1 MVYYIYHPN
10 GGSMNHE
17 CTPGLHMYDMV
28 YKLEADSL
36 EEAFKLSQNDFN
48 EQYAS
53 KGLRSTSVGDIIM
66 SEEDYDNNRCQLVKG
81 KGFQD
86 VPSTW
91 LSYIDWGIVESN
103 APDPATIADQQE
115 EMKYLGD

>member
-10 GGSMNHE
+10 GGSMNHDCE
-17 CTPGLHMYDMV
+17 PNTFMYTMV
-28 YKLEADSL
+28 HKLEAISL
-36 EEAFKLSQNDFN
+36 EKAFKLSQNDFN

-91 LSYIDWGIVESN
+91 LSYIDWGLVEPQ
-103 APDPATIADQQE
+103 APDLATLADQE
-115 EMKYLGD
+115 DEMKYLG

>member
-10 GGSMNHE
+10 GGSMNHDCE
-17 CTPGLHMYDMV
+17 PNTFMYTMV
-28 YKLEADSL
+28 HKLEAISL
-36 EEAFKLSQNDFN
+36 EKAFKLSQNDFN

-91 LSYIDWGIVESN
+91 LSYIDWGIVEPQ
-103 APDPATIADQQE
+103 APDLATLADQE
-115 EMKYLGD
+115 DEMKYLG